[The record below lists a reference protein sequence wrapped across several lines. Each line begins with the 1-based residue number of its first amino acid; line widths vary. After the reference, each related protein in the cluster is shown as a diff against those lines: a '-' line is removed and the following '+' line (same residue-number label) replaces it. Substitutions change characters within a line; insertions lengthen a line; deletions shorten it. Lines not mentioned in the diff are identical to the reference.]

1 MASVFISMFPFRW
14 SLRAPR
20 STWQSRWWRPASSG
34 SSSGRRRRSPRWY
47 RLTAS
52 PPGQTSSSPP
62 RQSPEVS
69 EGPDS
74 YQTSPAWSPPSAWSS
89 PVTRDTVVTQTLTE
103 QIKITFRNIPTL
115 TTLTSTKLV
124 STQVTSFVTKTER
137 VVPTA
142 NPLAGLLG

>member
-1 MASVFISMFPFRW
+1 MTEPVVETSVIRLLFGAKETFTTLVQTNGFTTLTDFVLTTKTVSGGLGGAGQLPNLAGLVPSY
-14 SLRAPR
+14 SLV
-20 STWQSRWWRPASSG
+20 T
-34 SSSGRRRRSPRWY
+34 
-47 RLTAS
+47 
-52 PPGQTSSSPP
+52 
-62 RQSPEVS
+62 
-69 EGPDS
+69 
-74 YQTSPAWSPPSAWSS
+74 S
-89 PVTRDTVVTQTLTE
+89 PVTRDTVVTETFTE

>member
-1 MASVFISMFPFRW
+1 MV
-14 SLRAPR
+14 
-20 STWQSRWWRPASSG
+20 TE
-34 SSSGRRRRSPRWY
+34 
-47 RLTAS
+47 
-52 PPGQTSSSPP
+52 SSPVYKTEP
-62 RQSPEVS
+62 VIETSVIKLFLGAKEYFTTLTNTNGVTVKTDYVLATKTINAPTGLGGLSQA
-69 EGPDS
+69 PDQAGLGLALLPS
-74 YQTSPAWSPPSAWSS
+74 YTVLTS

>member
-1 MASVFISMFPFRW
+1 MV
-14 SLRAPR
+14 
-20 STWQSRWWRPASSG
+20 TE
-34 SSSGRRRRSPRWY
+34 
-47 RLTAS
+47 
-52 PPGQTSSSPP
+52 SSPVYKTEP
-62 RQSPEVS
+62 VIETSVIKLFLGAKEYFTTLTNTNGVTVKTDYVLATKTINAPAGLGGLSQA
-69 EGPDS
+69 PDQAGLGLALLPS
-74 YQTSPAWSPPSAWSS
+74 YTVLTS